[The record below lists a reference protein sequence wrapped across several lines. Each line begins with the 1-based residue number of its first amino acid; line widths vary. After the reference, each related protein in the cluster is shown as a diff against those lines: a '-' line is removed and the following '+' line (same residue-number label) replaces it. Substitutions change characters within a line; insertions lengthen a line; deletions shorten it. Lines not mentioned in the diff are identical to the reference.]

1 MSGDFGEWNN
11 EPIRTAHSAPSSVLR
26 AFHRADRRQF
36 WKRAIVTALY
46 IVAFF
51 AGVWVFTK

>member
-1 MSGDFGEWNN
+1 MGGDFSEWNN

-26 AFHRADRRQF
+26 AFHRADRR
-36 WKRAIVTALY
+36 KTLNRVALAALY

-51 AGVWVFTK
+51 VWVVTRN